1 MLTLTKILALFLYPL
16 SLGLWFIGLALW
28 GQLRGNRAAA
38 GLYTFIAVFILYFPS
53 TQMGVDMIAAP
64 LEARHPAF
72 APEELPE
79 ADVIV
84 VLGGSVAPEG
94 RYGRMRDLN
103 AATDR
108 LFVAAE
114 LWHEKKAPK
123 VLVTGAEPHGPV
135 PESTAMR
142 DILER
147 LGVDRDAIAEEPT
160 GLTTF
165 DNAGAVAQTLTA
177 SDTHVLLVTSA
188 LHMRRAL
195 AQFQAYGFEVTPAPA
210 DHRVRRY
217 PAAVPGFLPTIERLD
232 VSTSAIH
239 EWAGYWVYD
248 LLGRFSSQEPTV
260 SDEQ

>member
-1 MLTLTKILALFLYPL
+1 MLTLTNILALFLYPL

-53 TQMGVDMIAAP
+53 TQMGVDMIAGP

-94 RYGRMRDLN
+94 RYGRIRDLN

-114 LWHEKKAPK
+114 LWHENKAPK
-123 VLVTGAEPHGPV
+123 VLVTGAEPHGPI

-147 LGVDRDAIAEEPT
+147 LGVEEASIQEAST
-160 GLTTF
+160 ALTTF
-165 DNAGAVAQTLTA
+165 DSAGAVAQKLSAT
-177 SDTHVLLVTSA
+177 DTHVLLVTSA

-217 PAAVPGFLPTIERLD
+217 PAAVPGFLPSIERLD
-232 VSTSAIH
+232 VSTLAIH
-239 EWAGYWVYD
+239 EWVGYWVYD
-248 LLGRFSSQEPTV
+248 LLGRFSSQEPIV

>member
-1 MLTLTKILALFLYPL
+1 MLTVTKILALFLYPL
-16 SLGLWFIGLALW
+16 SLGLWFVGLALW

-38 GLYTFIAVFILYFPS
+38 GLYTFIALAVIYFPS

-79 ADVIV
+79 ADLIV

-114 LWHEKKAPK
+114 LWHEKKAPS
-123 VLVTGAEPHGPV
+123 VLVTGAEPYGPI

-147 LGVDRDAIAEEPT
+147 LGVYRVSIQEEST
-160 GLTTF
+160 ALTTF
-165 DNAGAVAQTLTA
+165 DSAGAVAQKFSA
-177 SDTHVLLVTSA
+177 GDTHMLLVTSA

-195 AQFQAYGFEVTPAPA
+195 SQFQAYGFKVTPAPA

-217 PAAVPGFLPTIERLD
+217 PAVVPGFLPTIERLD

-239 EWAGYWVYD
+239 EWVGYWVYD
-248 LLGRFSSQEPTV
+248 LLGRFDQVEPSA
-260 SDEQ
+260 SDQQ